1 MLLENSWKKAWTNH
15 DAKLITFKFQ
25 QGGGRMGGGGGLASH
40 VWELTVIRPSPH
52 SPSPHSPSTHSPS
65 PHSSWHGQ
73 SLHYQG
79 SSSVL
84 SSTTVSVGPLVL
96 IASCCVPVGSCAPEK
111 DSRSPE
117 DHAISRCRFTVFLF
131 SLPAQFSCQSF
142 TSKLCASSLS

>member
-1 MLLENSWKKAWTNH
+1 MLLENSWKKAWTNL

-25 QGGGRMGGGGGLASH
+25 QGGGRMGGGGLAPLASH

-52 SPSPHSPSTHSPS
+52 SPSPHSPS

-84 SSTTVSVGPLVL
+84 SSTTVSRASLVL
-96 IASCCVPVGSCAPEK
+96 IASCCVPVGSCA
-111 DSRSPE
+111 PE